1 MSIEKPTEETKHKIY
16 ITAEEMVVLANLYKA
31 AINSQ
36 VPEEVVNDAFDIAH
50 ENITTFSV
58 VNFAAALD
66 IKLKLDNSVAKFYKR

>member
-16 ITAEEMVVLANLYKA
+16 MNNEDVAAFEYLYKA
-31 AINSQ
+31 AISSQ
-36 VPEEVVNDAFDIAH
+36 VPEEVVVDAFDIAH

-66 IKLKLDNSVAKFYKR
+66 IKLKLDKSISKFYKR